1 MDNYKIT
8 VTPDALGMLNQ
19 YLSYILF
26 VLRNEQAYEEV
37 KKDYFETLD
46 NLSNIAG
53 SIAEPKEEKL
63 LERGLKRIHFLR
75 HRYIMLYKVDGDE
88 AIVVYIFHETED
100 YLNKIL

>member
-1 MDNYKIT
+1 MKLTKKRYLIGFT
-8 VTPDALGMLNQ
+8 VA
-19 YLSYILF
+19 
-26 VLRNEQAYEEV
+26 VLVLAVIRVA
-37 KKDYFETLD
+37 FP
-46 NLSNIAG
+46 A
-53 SIAEPKEEKL
+53 IAEPKEEKL